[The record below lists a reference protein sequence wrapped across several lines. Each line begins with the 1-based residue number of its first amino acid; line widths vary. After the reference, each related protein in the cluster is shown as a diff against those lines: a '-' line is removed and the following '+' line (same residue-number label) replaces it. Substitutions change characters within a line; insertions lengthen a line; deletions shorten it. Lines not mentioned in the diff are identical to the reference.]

1 MAKNSDI
8 NGSGSDR
15 LRGDWVEIGFEN
27 NIISEAELNKFI
39 SRIIACGIE
48 ENIAVSIQELKQIL
62 EREGAGLQLV
72 ELLEDLRKASPE
84 MAKLGKSI
92 KQDVSSDDLAKAI
105 RESRDRIRREESFR
119 C

>member
-1 MAKNSDI
+1 MSDKPGI

-27 NIISEAELNKFI
+27 DVISEAELNKFI

-48 ENIAVSIQELKQIL
+48 ENIAISLRELQEIL
-62 EREGAGLQLV
+62 RREGAGVQLI

-84 MAKLGKSI
+84 MAKLGRSI
-92 KQDVSSDDLAKAI
+92 KQDVTSDDLAKAI